1 MKYAIQINAA
11 PYESQA
17 CENAFQFIK
26 AALRRGHEIV
36 RVFFYHDGVYN
47 VLDGAS
53 PADQT
58 PATLAHWP
66 ALAKEHGIDL
76 VACVTALQKRG
87 VLNPSDMEPQNAVGT
102 PVSEYFRVAGL
113 GLWIDACLKADR
125 VLVFG

>member
-1 MKYAIQINAA
+1 MKYAIQVNAA

-17 CENAFQFIK
+17 CENAYQFIK

-47 VLDGAS
+47 ALNSAS
-53 PADQT
+53 PDSET
-58 PATLAHWP
+58 PTPLAHWP

-87 VLNPSDMEPQNAVGT
+87 VSNPSEAEPMDTAGT
-102 PVSEYFRVAGL
+102 RVAGCFRVAGL
-113 GLWIDACLKADR
+113 GLWVDACLKADR
-125 VLVFG
+125 VVVFG